1 MAPLRR
7 TLSVWQAIGL
17 SVALMAPSMAANLNP
32 QFIVPFVGRAVPL
45 AFLLA
50 AVAVLLVAYGFVR
63 LCQYYNHAGSVYAF
77 VGATLGPRTG
87 VVAGLGLFGTY
98 LFYAVGIAAATG
110 RFTTAFLQSV
120 GIAMPS
126 SAPLVLAV

>member
-63 LCQYYNHAGSVYAF
+63 IYHYYDYAVSVYAF
-77 VGATLGPRTG
+77 VGATHGPRTSDVSG
-87 VVAGLGLFGTY
+87 VGMRGVY
-98 LFYAVGIAAATG
+98 LFNEDGISSATG
-110 RFTTAFLQSV
+110 R
-120 GIAMPS
+120 
-126 SAPLVLAV
+126 